1 MEETQDPYPF
11 IRDPELKKW
20 ATRTRARFLKFKQKI
35 LECFGGTLKEKEI
48 V

>member
-20 ATRTRARFLKFKQKI
+20 ATRTRARFLKFKQTFAGY
-35 LECFGGTLKEKEI
+35 LGGTFEENEI

>member
-11 IRDPELKKW
+11 IRDTELKKW
-20 ATRTRARFLKFKQKI
+20 ATRTRARFLEFKHFFS
-35 LECFGGTLKEKEI
+35 ECLGGTFEEKEI